1 MRRVGI
7 PRRLFLLTSPIEGL
21 KVTAAIVQVCG
32 CSQAKAILSLVS
44 DSYHTWAFVFGKRA
58 EMRVM
63 RVGRTIDRAVWLA
76 KRGGECQRLDP
87 EIMAGISFLQNQNL
101 YCCTL

>member
-63 RVGRTIDRAVWLA
+63 RVGRREVNFEDHDFVVNAVCC
-76 KRGGECQRLDP
+76 RGVICGVP
-87 EIMAGISFLQNQNL
+87 VI
-101 YCCTL
+101 